1 MAWGTTVF
9 IIIGAIILIIG
20 AVVSL
25 HFWAHIF
32 FVLPEAVT
40 STSTST
46 STPTPLNSV
55 SYAAFVG
62 GPMID
67 HLPQA

>member
-1 MAWGTTVF
+1 MVGS
-9 IIIGAIILIIG
+9 IILMIIGIIVLIIG
-20 AVVSL
+20 AVISL

-40 STSTST
+40 STST
-46 STPTPLNSV
+46 PTPLHSL

-62 GPMID
+62 GPMIG
-67 HLPQA
+67 Q